1 MSTQPFTCCLSS
13 TIGSSSNVHTTL
25 HLLPLLN
32 HWLIVKCPPNPS
44 LAASP
49 QPLAH
54 RQMSTQPF
62 TCCLSSTIGSSLKCS
77 NLSRFYRYYFG
88 RCSSELA
95 ILFPLPYSW
104 GRSTR
109 YSDRLHD
116 FSVTISRCYRD
127 VYVNSFFPH
136 TARLWNSVL
145 IECFPLNY
153 NLSGCKSRIN
163 RHLLIVGSF

>member
-54 RQMSTQPF
+54 RQNVHPTLHLLPLLNHWLIVKCPPNPSLAASPQPLAHRQMSTQPF
-62 TCCLSSTIGSSLKCS
+62 TCCLSATIGSSSKCS

-95 ILFPLPYSW
+95 ILFPLPYS
-104 GRSTR
+104 
-109 YSDRLHD
+109 
-116 FSVTISRCYRD
+116 
-127 VYVNSFFPH
+127 
-136 TARLWNSVL
+136 
-145 IECFPLNY
+145 
-153 NLSGCKSRIN
+153 
-163 RHLLIVGSF
+163 